1 MKPHKDFVEL
11 VALFNAN
18 DVEFLIVG
26 AYALAFYGVPRFTGD
41 LDLYVHP
48 APENAQNVIKALD
61 QFGFRSLG
69 YQLDDFVSSE
79 RVVQLGV
86 APVRIDIMTSLSGVS
101 WQLAWQNR
109 KVGLF
114 GELPVFFL
122 GKEEFIAN
130 KRALGRPRDLAD
142 LDALK
147 EGQ

>member
-1 MKPHKDFVEL
+1 MKPHKDFSEL

-18 DVEFLIVG
+18 NVEFLIVG

-41 LDLYVHP
+41 LDLYIHP
-48 APENAQNVIKALD
+48 TPENAQNVIKALD
-61 QFGFRSLG
+61 EFGFRSLG
-69 YQLDDFVSSE
+69 YQLDDFVTSE

-101 WQLAWQNR
+101 WELAWRNR
-109 KVGLF
+109 KAGFF
-114 GELPVFFL
+114 GESPVFFL

-147 EGQ
+147 GNQ